1 MKNAL
6 IIYFLSLSLS
16 GIAERS
22 VDSTKTAQKN
32 SFRICLFQNT
42 WNLLENEQKPGFEF
56 FPVTPQGYGIGLIFE
71 RNLTK
76 GFFYRAGIEYS
87 RLGMGLSVSFN
98 RNDYPMFFEQDTMME
113 FSRKGYTA
121 YFNNHMVSGSFLLGR
136 NWTYKTHHQ
145 LNTSIG
151 LGFSRFYFTKKQ
163 ELIFLENPITE
174 PRLIA
179 VFTLGNDR
187 MGMYYIPFCL
197 DYMNTKHKIHYGV
210 GFSLNYGISRFSNQ
224 IFDTD
229 QAIVLFPQTNQV
241 ERFAASLKNQYYG
254 LRLFVGF

>member
-1 MKNAL
+1 MKKATILFLAFWALSINAQ
-6 IIYFLSLSLS
+6 
-16 GIAERS
+16 RS
-22 VDSTKTAQKN
+22 TDTTKSAQKN

-42 WNLLENEQKPGFEF
+42 WNLLEYEEKSGFEF
-56 FPVTPQGYGIGLIFE
+56 FPTTPQGHGIGLIFE
-71 RNLTK
+71 RNLSK

-87 RLGMGLSVSFN
+87 SFGKALSVYFN
-98 RNDYPMFFEQDTMME
+98 RNDYPMFFEQDTMRE
-113 FSRKGYTA
+113 YSRKGYTA
-121 YFNNHMVSGSFLLGR
+121 YFNNHIVYLSFLLGR

-151 LGFSRFYFTKKQ
+151 LGYSRFYLTKRQ

-179 VFTLGNDR
+179 VFTLWNDR
-187 MGMYYIPFCL
+187 MGMNYIPFCL
-197 DYMNTKHKIHYGV
+197 DYINTKHKIHYGA
-210 GFSLNYGISRFSNQ
+210 GFSLNYGISRFGNK
-224 IFDTD
+224 IFDSD
-229 QAIVLFPQTNQV
+229 QAIVLFPQTNQI